1 MYHQMSKG
9 KQAMWGG
16 RFGERPA
23 ELMVRFGES
32 ISFDER
38 LARFDVSVSKAH
50 ASMLCKMALLESSER
65 DEIHRGLDSILQDV
79 NSGRV
84 AWKLEL
90 EDIHMNLE
98 SALAERVPA
107 AAKLHAGRSRNDQ
120 VATDMRLYLKWACS
134 KMEKA
139 LRGVLRAVLKLAE
152 NNRDLVLPGY
162 THLQRAQPVS
172 AAHHLLAYM
181 EMFHR
186 DRERFGSLG
195 EKANIC
201 PLGAGALAGTTLPI
215 DREFVAA
222 ELGFVDEHGRPRLTQ
237 NSMDAVSDRDLHIE
251 FACACAICGTHFS
264 RLAEDLILWS
274 SAEFRFIELPD
285 AFSTGSSMMPQKKNP
300 DAFELMRGKAA
311 RLQGNLQTLLS
322 LMKGLPLTYNR
333 DLQEDKP
340 PVFDSFEQAKLCLRV
355 LKAALSGV
363 TFNTQNCEAALLD
376 PHLLATD
383 LVDYLV
389 CKKVPFRKAHHCV
402 GQLIAAAEERG
413 VILTD
418 LDDEVVATVHGDL
431 GSDWREVFDVNL
443 SLRKREGFGMPGPHQ
458 VANQMARWR
467 RLLK

>member
-1 MYHQMSKG
+1 MSKG
-9 KQAMWGG
+9 KQAVWGG
-16 RFGERPA
+16 RFAERTA

-38 LARFDVSVSKAH
+38 LARFDVAVSKAH
-50 ASMLCKMALLESSER
+50 ASMLCKVALLESSER

-79 NSGRV
+79 ESGRL
-84 AWKLEL
+84 AWKMEL

-120 VATDMRLYLKWACS
+120 VATDMRLYFKWACAA
-134 KMEKA
+134 MERV
-139 LRGVLRAVLKLAE
+139 LRGGLRAILKLAE
-152 NNRDLVLPGY
+152 NHRDLVLPGY

-181 EMFHR
+181 EMFQR
-186 DRERFGSLG
+186 DRERFGSVHQR
-195 EKANIC
+195 ANIC
-201 PLGAGALAGTTLPI
+201 PLGSGALAGTTLPI
-215 DREFVAA
+215 DREFVAV
-222 ELGFVDEHGRPRLTQ
+222 ELGFVDRRGRPRLTQ
-237 NSMDAVSDRDLHIE
+237 NSMDAVSDRDVHIE
-251 FACACAICGTHFS
+251 FACACALCGIHFS

-274 SAEFRFIELPD
+274 SAEFRFIELPE

-340 PVFDSFEQAKLCLRV
+340 PVFDSFEQTKLCLRV

-363 TFNTQNCEAALLD
+363 TFNTENCEAALLD
-376 PHLLATD
+376 PQLLATD

-389 CKKVPFRKAHHCV
+389 RKRVPFRKAHHCV
-402 GQLIAAAEERG
+402 GQLVAAAEERG
-413 VILTD
+413 VALTD
-418 LDDEVVATVHGDL
+418 LDDEVVAGVHEEL
-431 GSDWREVFDVNL
+431 TPDWRKGFDVNL
-443 SLRKREGFGMPGPHQ
+443 SLGKREGSGMPGPQQ
-458 VANQMARWR
+458 VGKQLARWR

>member
-1 MYHQMSKG
+1 MSKG
-9 KQAMWGG
+9 KQAMWGS
-16 RFGERPA
+16 RFAERAA

-32 ISFDER
+32 ISYDER
-38 LARFDVSVSKAH
+38 LARFDVAVSKAH
-50 ASMLCKMALLESSER
+50 ASMLCKMALLESNER
-65 DEIHRGLDSILQDV
+65 DEIHRGLDSILKDV
-79 NSGRV
+79 KSGRV

-98 SALAERVPA
+98 NALTERVPA

-139 LRGVLRAVLKLAE
+139 LQGVLRAVFKLAE

-181 EMFHR
+181 EMFQR

-215 DREFVAA
+215 DREFVAT
-222 ELGFVDEHGRPRLTQ
+222 ELGFVDEHGRPCLTQ

-251 FACACAICGTHFS
+251 FTCACAICGIHFS

-340 PVFDSFEQAKLCLRV
+340 PVFDSFEQTKLCLRV

-363 TFNTQNCEAALLD
+363 TFNSQNCEAALLD

-389 CKKVPFRKAHHCV
+389 RKKVPFRKAHHCV
-402 GQLIAAAEERG
+402 GQLVAAAEECG
-413 VILTD
+413 VALTD
-418 LDDEVVATVHGDL
+418 LDDEVVATVHGEL

-443 SLRKREGFGMPGPHQ
+443 SLSKREGSGMPGPHQ
-458 VANQMARWR
+458 VAKQMARWR